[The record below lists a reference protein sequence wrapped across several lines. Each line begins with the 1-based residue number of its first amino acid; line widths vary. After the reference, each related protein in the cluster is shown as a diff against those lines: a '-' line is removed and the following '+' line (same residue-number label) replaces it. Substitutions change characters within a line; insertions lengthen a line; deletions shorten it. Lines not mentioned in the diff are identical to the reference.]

1 MPPSGN
7 NFPTNKITKLLQV
20 IDLVLLYLLNLQVS
34 SLHKTPSIPKK
45 QKWMDGVLWLGFFP
59 PQDPSS
65 IPKNQKGMDGV
76 LWLGKRGG
84 LVEGTYLYTFQQLV
98 SAYSCAQKL
107 KKIHFFLLFSKW
119 IEQKLNMLIIGHT
132 KNLSGISSQSQYK
145 RRYWRFYTFAL
156 GWR

>member
-65 IPKNQKGMDGV
+65 IPKNQKRMDGV

-84 LVEGTYLYTFQQLV
+84 
-98 SAYSCAQKL
+98 SCGGNLPVYFSTVGKCLLMCA
-107 KKIHFFLLFSKW
+107 KIEKNTLFSFVLKVNRTKV
-119 IEQKLNMLIIGHT
+119 EYAHHRAYKKLIGD
-132 KNLSGISSQSQYK
+132 
-145 RRYWRFYTFAL
+145 
-156 GWR
+156 